1 MSPVGLIR
9 NNNGSKILRFMGI
22 TDENNQNVTLVSLV
36 QRQVPEACVTVWNDE
51 RQEVWSYMKEQSSD
65 GDENPSAHNANLV
78 FKGIISFAANSILLS
93 MGLGNKTQADL
104 YMKQAISFA
113 YHWTI
118 LGWNGLDHFRLPRS
132 ENLTFWSFVI
142 GLDDIVFGKLMI
154 RDIELAYCETK
165 MNRFDIPL
173 DNRSLLA
180 KLDSSMWIAAM
191 TRGNTEQRQQIVDRL
206 YTFVHSTPTRI
217 PLSDVYDT
225 ITNKAVYFTARP
237 VLGDSRQ
244 VNNETEHSSIIS
256 NRRKANTNM
265 KQVYNSCTM
274 CLGSFGIQEECVPRK
289 CINTKCGRLYCTHCV
304 NSVKTLNGN
313 NKRFRCMYCLLEYPH
328 DQIPMEHQSL
338 VEQLW
343 NNMAIKYGIRY
354 TRHLLSRDL
363 TEYNMI
369 DLWCDIECR
378 RRHLVNLILTL
389 ERFSRWTQA
398 HQVMTDAHIMAE
410 NLLDIVTRIQEDPI
424 GSMKTCQNEYK
435 QIISISDH
443 DNNNE
448 IGSLYINLCERLLID
463 ISDAEFY
470 RAFSNTHAK
479 MIEWNCALASGDQF
493 QPQILDLI
501 LTIEKDL
508 NDQWLNHRH
517 DIVRAKIGIIGY
529 TCVGK
534 STILNR
540 LLGMEDLSTDESS
553 PVRSIKS
560 TYYQLQF
567 DRKELL
573 TSPDNHLKKTA
584 ATLVDIQGHDKDTV
598 TADSQVEPGNYLDE
612 IRKADCDIYILVFD
626 EKLRYEQHGWIN
638 YIEQTL
644 KRHCIL
650 VRSKVDID
658 FLAKFRERAGIY
670 FGKSTSMQRNR
681 FTSTIIEQLRFDN
694 EVESHQVYLTAADY
708 MPSSFDAELLLKD
721 QPFDMKMLFDELGRL
736 AFDARNHRIH
746 ALAMRALARV
756 INICFRRG
764 YVLNVFNYKVGA
776 GFAAVVPFGDQL
788 PRYLARD
795 HIRQAFGITKNLRQ
809 YLTQFHLTIDEGC
822 LQTSTLENCVTATI
836 MKSKSSKTSLGAAVG
851 GAFMAGAPF
860 SDDIIRAAAPAA
872 VAITG
877 GARIALTA
885 TTAI

>member
-1 MSPVGLIR
+1 
-9 NNNGSKILRFMGI
+9 MG
-22 TDENNQNVTLVSLV
+22 NF
-36 QRQVPEACVTVWNDE
+36 
-51 RQEVWSYMKEQSSD
+51 
-65 GDENPSAHNANLV
+65 SAKN
-78 FKGIISFAANSILLS
+78 
-93 MGLGNKTQADL
+93 
-104 YMKQAISFA
+104 
-113 YHWTI
+113 
-118 LGWNGLDHFRLPRS
+118 
-132 ENLTFWSFVI
+132 
-142 GLDDIVFGKLMI
+142 
-154 RDIELAYCETK
+154 
-165 MNRFDIPL
+165 
-173 DNRSLLA
+173 
-180 KLDSSMWIAAM
+180 
-191 TRGNTEQRQQIVDRL
+191 
-206 YTFVHSTPTRI
+206 
-217 PLSDVYDT
+217 
-225 ITNKAVYFTARP
+225 
-237 VLGDSRQ
+237 SRQ
-244 VNNETEHSSIIS
+244 VNNETEHSSMMS
-256 NRRKANTNM
+256 NKRKVNLNT
-265 KQVYNSCTM
+265 KHIYDSCTM
-274 CLGSFGIQEECVPRK
+274 CLGPFGIQEERVPRI
-289 CINTKCGRLYCTHCV
+289 CMNIKCGRLYCTHCV
-304 NSVKTLNGN
+304 NSVQTLNGN
-313 NKRFRCMYCLLEYPH
+313 NKRFRCMYCLLEYPR
-328 DQIPMEHQSL
+328 DKIPMEHQL
-338 VEQLW
+338 LIQQLW

-354 TRHLLSRDL
+354 TRHLISKNL
-363 TEYNMI
+363 TENNMI

-378 RRHLVNLILTL
+378 RRHLVNLISTL
-389 ERFSRWTQA
+389 EHFSRWAQA

-410 NLLDIVTRIQEDPI
+410 KLLDIVTRIKEDPI
-424 GSMKTCQNEYK
+424 GSINTCQNEYK

-443 DNNNE
+443 DNNND
-448 IGSLYINLCERLLID
+448 IGSLYIRLCEHLLVD

-479 MIEWNCALASGDQF
+479 MIEWNCALASHDQF

-508 NDQWLNHRH
+508 DDQWSTHHH

-540 LLGMEDLSTDESS
+540 LLGVEDVTTDESS

-567 DRKELL
+567 DRKEPLI
-573 TSPDNHLKKTA
+573 SPDNRLKKTA
-584 ATLVDIQGHDKDTV
+584 VTLVDIQGHDKDIATV
-598 TADSQVEPGNYLDE
+598 DSQVEPGNYLDE

-626 EKLRYEQHGWIN
+626 EKLRYEQYGWIT

-658 FLAKFRERAGIY
+658 FLAKFRERSGIY
-670 FGKSTSMQRNR
+670 FGKSTPMQRNQ
-681 FTSTIIEQLRFDN
+681 FIPTIIEQLRFDN

-708 MPSSFDAELLLKD
+708 MPSSSDAELLLKD
-721 QPFDMKMLFDELGRL
+721 QSFDIKILFDELSRL

-764 YVLNVFNYKVGA
+764 YVLNVFNYKIGA

-795 HIRQAFGITKNLRQ
+795 HIRQAFGLTKNFRQ

-822 LQTSTLENCVTATI
+822 LQTSTLENCVTATM
-836 MKSKSSKTSLGAAVG
+836 MKSKSSKGSLGAAVG
-851 GAFMAGAPF
+851 GAFIASAPF

-885 TTAI
+885 STAVVGVVISGIVCAWSAVDSGKHIFGYVNRVCDDFILVSNPLIATIIDINSRRYEQTL